1 MEITDNKLVVR
12 RFIEDLFNQGR
23 YAVLDE
29 VLAARWVGHSSGQT
43 QDQAEFE
50 QAVRAHRTAFPN
62 LHYVVED
69 QLAEDDRVATRWTF
83 TGTQTGTMQGIPPSS
98 RLVTVTGMAIDRVV
112 DGILLE
118 SWFEVDINGLLQQL
132 GVAPVPAG
140 A

>member
-1 MEITDNKLVVR
+1 MEIIDDKLVVR

-43 QDQAEFE
+43 QDRAEFE
-50 QAVRAHRTAFPN
+50 QAVRAHRTAFPD

-69 QLAEDDRVATRWTF
+69 QLADDDRVATRWTF

-98 RLVTVTGMAIDRVV
+98 RHVSVTGMAIDRVV

-140 A
+140 V